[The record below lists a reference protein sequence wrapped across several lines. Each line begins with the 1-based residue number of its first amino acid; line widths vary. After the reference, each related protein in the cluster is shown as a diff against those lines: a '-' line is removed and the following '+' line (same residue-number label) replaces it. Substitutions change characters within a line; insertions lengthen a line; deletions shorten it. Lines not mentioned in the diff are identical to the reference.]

1 MYAKVQL
8 SCIIVLFLT
17 IRLIG
22 QTESDSTLFKLPTSD
37 SLSSFAFV
45 DSTATDSLAIDI
57 QQVLMSKDSLDAPVE
72 YSARDSMEYDIANQK
87 IYLFGN
93 AVVKY
98 QTLTLKAGYIEF
110 DWGSNIV
117 TAEGG
122 LDSLGKVAELPSF
135 EDRDQNFT
143 AKRMRYNFKT
153 QKGIIYDVTT
163 KQQNLN
169 VLGSRSKFVRTESI
183 VPGTD
188 STQVQDI
195 IYSEDAIFTTC
206 DHPEPHFGIRSTKQ
220 KVIPNKLII
229 IGPSRLEIA
238 GIPTPFYLPF
248 GFFPISNKETQGLI
262 FPRGYEYSERWG
274 FGLKNIGY
282 YIPIND
288 FIDLTASTD
297 FYLKGTWGLSL
308 NSNFKKLYRF
318 NGSVNV
324 GYYRQRNEAS
334 NGEVSFDPSMSFR
347 MNYNQDSRAHP
358 SRRIGG
364 SINIQF
370 NDYAAANFNDAQS
383 VLTAQY
389 SSNFSYNQNFIGKP
403 YSLSAALTHSQN
415 RRSGQMTINFPNLNF
430 QTQTVYPF
438 KHRDLLKKDGTRREE
453 KWYEEIAFRYQ
464 GELRAS
470 VTGVDT
476 LSKFFQV
483 DSLLQGLK
491 LGSQHRT
498 TLNTSFRLLKNLN
511 VTPSVN
517 YTNSLNFGFTQFTF
531 DNNIIS
537 VFDTIYNPADSSDF
551 NVVERI
557 KSYGSVEEEIV
568 NGIIP
573 IHEYSASLS
582 LNTTLYR
589 TLRFKK
595 GYIKGIRHVMRPT
608 VSMNFAPNYLDP
620 NLPYYNTYTRR
631 DANGLDTIQYSI
643 FQNGLYRAPSSGEQ
657 MALSYSITNIYEAKY
672 YSKKDSIDKKVK
684 LFDNLYLS
692 GNYNF
697 AADSLKFSDIAASGV
712 TRLFKGLSTFNF
724 NLRWS
729 PYQTNNK
736 GQRIDEFYW
745 EATKK
750 PLRFDEANFQF
761 STSLSI
767 REIEDL
773 FKGEMPTSSTQR
785 NNQDQA
791 KNTNKEEER
800 LIDWFADF
808 NISHNYG
815 IKIDRLL
822 SGSDTLMVQT
832 NSINLTGRIPV
843 TKKWNVN
850 VGNIGYDFKS
860 KGFSYPAF
868 QISRD
873 LHCWSL
879 AFDWYPQ
886 RRVYSLSLFV
896 TSSPLDFIRI
906 PYRRNQADGQFSGF

>member
-1 MYAKVQL
+1 M
-8 SCIIVLFLT
+8 
-17 IRLIG
+17 
-22 QTESDSTLFKLPTSD
+22 
-37 SLSSFAFV
+37 
-45 DSTATDSLAIDI
+45 
-57 QQVLMSKDSLDAPVE
+57 
-72 YSARDSMEYDIANQK
+72 
-87 IYLFGN
+87 
-93 AVVKY
+93 
-98 QTLTLKAGYIEF
+98 
-110 DWGSNIV
+110 
-117 TAEGG
+117 
-122 LDSLGKVAELPSF
+122 
-135 EDRDQNFT
+135 
-143 AKRMRYNFKT
+143 
-153 QKGIIYDVTT
+153 
-163 KQQNLN
+163 
-169 VLGSRSKFVRTESI
+169 
-183 VPGTD
+183 
-188 STQVQDI
+188 
-195 IYSEDAIFTTC
+195 
-206 DHPEPHFGIRSTKQ
+206 
-220 KVIPNKLII
+220 
-229 IGPSRLEIA
+229 
-238 GIPTPFYLPF
+238 
-248 GFFPISNKETQGLI
+248 
-262 FPRGYEYSERWG
+262 
-274 FGLKNIGY
+274 
-282 YIPIND
+282 
-288 FIDLTASTD
+288 
-297 FYLKGTWGLSL
+297 KGTWGLSL

-334 NGEVSFDPSMSFR
+334 NGEVSFDPSMSFS

-389 SSNFSYNQNFIGKP
+389 ASNFSYNQNFIGKP

-438 KHRDLLKKDGTRREE
+438 KHRDPLKKDGTRRED

-470 VTGVDT
+470 VSGVDT

-517 YTNSLNFGFTQFTF
+517 YTNSLNFGFTQFSF

-537 VFDTIYNPADSSDF
+537 VFDTIYNPADSTDF
-551 NVVERI
+551 NVTERI
-557 KSYGSVEEEIV
+557 KSYGSVEEDIS

-595 GYIKGIRHVMRPT
+595 GPIKGIRHVVRPT
-608 VSMNFAPNYLDP
+608 VSMNFAPNYLNP
-620 NLPYYNTYTRR
+620 KLGYYRTYTRR
-631 DANGLDTIQYSI
+631 DASGLDTIQYSI

-672 YSKKDSIDKKVK
+672 YSKKDSIDKKMK

-736 GQRIDEFYW
+736 GQRIDKFYW
-745 EATKK
+745 EATNK

-767 REIEDL
+767 R
-773 FKGEMPTSSTQR
+773 R
-785 NNQDQA
+785 
-791 KNTNKEEER
+791 
-800 LIDWFADF
+800 
-808 NISHNYG
+808 
-815 IKIDRLL
+815 
-822 SGSDTLMVQT
+822 
-832 NSINLTGRIPV
+832 
-843 TKKWNVN
+843 
-850 VGNIGYDFKS
+850 
-860 KGFSYPAF
+860 
-868 QISRD
+868 
-873 LHCWSL
+873 
-879 AFDWYPQ
+879 
-886 RRVYSLSLFV
+886 
-896 TSSPLDFIRI
+896 
-906 PYRRNQADGQFSGF
+906 